1 MNNNVIA
8 ILRNN
13 EKRISNQITKL
24 RERLWYEED
33 INNIRKK
40 LLQCE
45 GAPLSQEQKKEI
57 NAYWK
62 KLIGKEIP
70 TYWHEYFYSR
80 NGEFSV
86 RYVPT
91 CVYHSS
97 LVYRLNMRP
106 LTMAYTDKCS
116 YDNYLSDV
124 RRPETIIRNINGYY
138 FDDKHSITKKEAIER
153 CKNLKDVVIKP
164 SMIGMWGTGV
174 RIISTDNGRVD
185 EKETVEELFDT
196 FKENFIIQKKVVQ
209 HSEMSR
215 LNPTSLNTLRVLS
228 YHHADEVVVL
238 YTVVRIGRKDKLVDN
253 ETAGGINADI
263 CLKDGHIKDCAYGT
277 PSEKRILTTD
287 VGTVLKGFE
296 IPSFNDVLA
305 TVKELH
311 KRLPYFNLIG
321 WDFGVDD
328 TGKPVLIEWNR
339 CPDLSQT
346 AHGPA
351 FGDMTEEIVKFAM
364 SQRDT
369 FNIRLWNG

>member
-1 MNNNVIA
+1 
-8 ILRNN
+8 
-13 EKRISNQITKL
+13 
-24 RERLWYEED
+24 
-33 INNIRKK
+33 
-40 LLQCE
+40 
-45 GAPLSQEQKKEI
+45 
-57 NAYWK
+57 
-62 KLIGKEIP
+62 
-70 TYWHEYFYSR
+70 
-80 NGEFSV
+80 
-86 RYVPT
+86 
-91 CVYHSS
+91 
-97 LVYRLNMRP
+97 
-106 LTMAYTDKCS
+106 MAYTDKCS
-116 YDNYLSDV
+116 YDNYLPDV

-228 YHHADEVVVL
+228 YHHGDEVVVL
-238 YTVVRIGRKDKLVDN
+238 YAVVRIGRKDRLVDN

-296 IPSFNDVLA
+296 IPAFNDVLA